1 MRWNDKNPNLHNKS
15 LQIITKRDFVMPK
28 SSPTNEWERRHKPID
43 KQLESSADSKLQKGV
58 DEQLEINISGRKFSI
73 SLKGFE
79 PNAITEIKELLQ
91 SKNLDLLDLIR
102 AYLNSVQSKCELES
116 KIDSI
121 DQKLNHALAR
131 ISSQDTL
138 QDFAKNIADSGKNN
152 DTNSQEETLDEV
164 EMQDNLE
171 DFQNDNFGDFASHSG
186 EAYGGFGEFGWLGG
200 ISLHDRRE
208 IDSLISDDELDRIMA
223 QKENEYTDDID
234 EGKQSNSDNNTDKE
248 HNKQINDESKQNNEA
263 KSNAEKSS
271 DTESSKSTFSETNI
285 KTKSSKPQND
295 ETTDKNLAQGQVDSI
310 KLNQAQFDLG
320 DFDTQILQ
328 TNENQKPNEQ
338 NNSQSKTH
346 TKTPPNFDF
355 LSDSATLRPISRPK
369 KKKLDTT
376 KQDLTSSLDSSA
388 KSRLRAITKF
398 FKS

>member
-1 MRWNDKNPNLHNKS
+1 
-15 LQIITKRDFVMPK
+15 MPK

-43 KQLESSADSKLQKGV
+43 KQLESSADSKLPKGV

-116 KIDSI
+116 KINSI

-131 ISSQDTL
+131 TSSQDTL
-138 QDFAKNIADSGKNN
+138 QDFAKNIEDSGKN
-152 DTNSQEETLDEV
+152 SQTETLDEV

-234 EGKQSNSDNNTDKE
+234 EGKQSNSDNNADKE
-248 HNKQINDESKQNNEA
+248 HNKQISDESKQNNEA
-263 KSNAEKSS
+263 
-271 DTESSKSTFSETNI
+271 ESSKLTFIEKNI
-285 KTKSSKPQND
+285 KTKSNKPQND

-338 NNSQSKTH
+338 NNAQSKTH

-355 LSDSATLRPISRPK
+355 LSDSATLHPISRPK

-376 KQDLTSSLDSSA
+376 KQDLTSSLDFSA